1 MTRLVR
7 FVKDEGWDKEIE
19 HLGEEEFSQK
29 MYEVP
34 GVKQAAKSEEEGKCL
49 FLQRSP
55 SAYKLA

>member
-1 MTRLVR
+1 M
-7 FVKDEGWDKEIE
+7 KDEGWDKEIE

-55 SAYKLA
+55 SAHKLA